1 MEKDY
6 VFVQN
11 GKINGYGMCPCTGE
25 NLYSVEVSK
34 ETYDN
39 IAEFGNNYYIF
50 KDGKI
55 ILNPDY
61 EALQA
66 ESENRARIENIK
78 AELEAIDISSQ
89 RSSRAISLCILNE
102 ETPNPEDV
110 KKLMDYENKA
120 AVLREELQELESL
133 GNNESEG
140 INE

>member
-1 MEKDY
+1 MFSYKMEKS
-6 VFVQN
+6 
-11 GKINGYGMCPCTGE
+11 TGTGCALALAK